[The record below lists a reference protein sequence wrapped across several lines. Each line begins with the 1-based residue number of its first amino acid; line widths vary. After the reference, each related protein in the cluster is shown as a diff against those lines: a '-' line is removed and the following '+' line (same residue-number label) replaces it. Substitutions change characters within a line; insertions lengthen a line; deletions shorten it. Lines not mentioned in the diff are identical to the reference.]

1 MTPRR
6 LEGHT
11 AFVTGGAGGIG
22 SAMCERFAIEG
33 ARVVVADL
41 VLDQAVMVAE
51 RLASAGHVAQAV
63 AIDVA
68 SRDSWNSA
76 IASLPT
82 AFSGVDIMANVAGI
96 VRDRSLTKMTDREW
110 DQVID
115 VSLRGTWL
123 GCQTAFALIG
133 NRGWGRIV
141 NTASTAIFGSFGQA
155 NYSSA
160 KAGIV
165 GLTHT
170 VALEGAKRG
179 ILANAIAP
187 GIVETA
193 ILADVPAT
201 LRESWIAKMP
211 LGRTAQPSEI
221 ASVAAFLASDDASY
235 VTGQVIV
242 VDGGAT
248 TGDY

>member
-1 MTPRR
+1 MTSLR

-11 AFVTGGAGGIG
+11 AFVTGGGGGIG
-22 SAMCERFAIEG
+22 SAICERFVSEG
-33 ARVVVADL
+33 AHVVVADL
-41 VLDQAVMVAE
+41 ILDQAVAVAE
-51 RLASAGHVAQAV
+51 RLVAKGHSAHAV
-63 AIDVA
+63 AVDVA
-68 SRDSWNSA
+68 NRESWNSA
-76 IASLPT
+76 VASLPA
-82 AFSGVDIMANVAGI
+82 AFREVDIMANVAGI
-96 VRDRSLTKMTDREW
+96 VRDRSLTKMSDHEW

-133 NRGWGRIV
+133 KKGWGRIV

-155 NYSSA
+155 NYASA

-179 ILANAIAP
+179 ILVNAIAP

-193 ILADVPAT
+193 ILADVPAA

-221 ASVAAFLASDDASY
+221 ASVAAFLASNDASY

>member
-1 MTPRR
+1 MISRR

-22 SAMCERFAIEG
+22 SAICERFASEG

-41 VLDQAVMVAE
+41 VLDQAVE
-51 RLASAGHVAQAV
+51 VAQRLIAKGHSACAV

-68 SRDSWNSA
+68 TRDSWNTA
-76 IASLPT
+76 ITSLPT
-82 AFSGVDIMANVAGI
+82 AFGEVDIMANVAGI
-96 VRDRSLTKMTDREW
+96 VRDRSLTKMTDHEW

-133 NRGWGRIV
+133 KKGWGRII
-141 NTASTAIFGSFGQA
+141 NTASTAILGSFGQA

-201 LRESWIAKMP
+201 LRESWIEKMP

>member
-1 MTPRR
+1 MTSQR
-6 LEGHT
+6 LEGHV
-11 AFVTGGAGGIG
+11 ALVTGGAGGVG
-22 SAMCERFAIEG
+22 SAICERLAAEG

-41 VLDQAVMVAE
+41 VLDQAVARAE
-51 RLASAGHVAQAV
+51 HLTAQGHEACALAL
-63 AIDVA
+63 DVA
-68 SRDSWNSA
+68 SRASWESA
-76 IASLPT
+76 VAALPPKF
-82 AFSGVDIMANVAGI
+82 AGVDIVANVAGI
-96 VRDRSLTKMTDREW
+96 VRDRSLPKMTDDEW
-110 DQVID
+110 NQVVDI
-115 VSLRGTWL
+115 SLRGTWL
-123 GCQTAFALIG
+123 GCQAAFSLIG
-133 NRGWGRIV
+133 KRGWGRII
-141 NTASTAIFGSFGQA
+141 NTSSTAIFGAFGQS
-155 NYSSA
+155 NYAAA

-165 GLTHT
+165 GLTRT
-170 VALEGAKRG
+170 VALEGARRG

-193 ILADVPAT
+193 ILKDVPQD
-201 LRESWIAKMP
+201 LRDSWIAKMP

>member
-1 MTPRR
+1 MSSHR

-22 SAMCERFAIEG
+22 SAICERFAAEG
-33 ARVVVADL
+33 ARVVIADL
-41 VLDQAVMVAE
+41 VLDQAVACAE
-51 RLASAGHVAQAV
+51 RLVAQGCAAHAV
-63 AIDVA
+63 ALDVA
-68 SRDSWNSA
+68 SRESWDA
-76 IASLPT
+76 AVASLP
-82 AFSGVDIMANVAGI
+82 AGFAGVDIMANVAGV
-96 VRDRSLTKMTDREW
+96 VRDRSLPKMTDREW
-110 DQVID
+110 DQVVN

-133 NRGWGRIV
+133 SKGWGRII

-187 GIVETA
+187 GIVETP
-193 ILADVPAT
+193 ILKDVPQA

-211 LGRTAQPSEI
+211 LGRMARPSEI

>member
-1 MTPRR
+1 MTQRR

-11 AFVTGGAGGIG
+11 AFVTGGGGGIG

-41 VLDQAVMVAE
+41 ALDQAVMVAE
-51 RLASAGHVAQAV
+51 RLASAGHVAHPV

-76 IASLPT
+76 IASLPA

-179 ILANAIAP
+179 ILVNAIAP

-201 LRESWIAKMP
+201 LRQSWVAKMP

>member
-1 MTPRR
+1 MSSHR

-11 AFVTGGAGGIG
+11 AFVTGAAGGIG
-22 SAMCERFAIEG
+22 SAICERFGTEG

-41 VLDQAVMVAE
+41 VLDQAVACAE
-51 RLASAGHVAQAV
+51 RLIAQGCAAHAV
-63 AIDVA
+63 ALDVA
-68 SRDSWNSA
+68 SRESWDEA
-76 IASLPT
+76 IASLPA
-82 AFSGVDIMANVAGI
+82 AFADVDIMANVAGV
-96 VRDRSLTKMTDREW
+96 VRDRSLPKMTDREW
-110 DQVID
+110 DQVVN

-133 NRGWGRIV
+133 SKGWGRLI

-179 ILANAIAP
+179 ILANVIAP
-187 GIVETA
+187 GIVETS
-193 ILADVPAT
+193 ILKDVPQA

-211 LGRTAQPSEI
+211 LGRMARPSEI

>member
-1 MTPRR
+1 MTSFR

-11 AFVTGGAGGIG
+11 AFVTGGGGGIG
-22 SAMCERFAIEG
+22 SAICERFAGEG
-33 ARVVVADL
+33 ARIVVADL
-41 VLDQAVMVAE
+41 VLDQAVAIAE
-51 RLASAGHVAQAV
+51 RLVAKGHAAHPV

-68 SRDSWNSA
+68 SRDSWNA
-76 IASLPT
+76 AVAALP
-82 AFSGVDIMANVAGI
+82 ADFREVDIMANVAGI
-96 VRDRSLTKMTDREW
+96 VRDRSLTKMTDSEW

-133 NRGWGRIV
+133 SKGWGRIV

-193 ILADVPAT
+193 ILADVPAA

-211 LGRTAQPSEI
+211 LGRTARPSEI

>member
-1 MTPRR
+1 
-6 LEGHT
+6 
-11 AFVTGGAGGIG
+11 
-22 SAMCERFAIEG
+22 
-33 ARVVVADL
+33 
-41 VLDQAVMVAE
+41 
-51 RLASAGHVAQAV
+51 
-63 AIDVA
+63 
-68 SRDSWNSA
+68 
-76 IASLPT
+76 
-82 AFSGVDIMANVAGI
+82 MANVAGI

-133 NRGWGRIV
+133 NKGWGRIV

-193 ILADVPAT
+193 ILADVPAA
-201 LRESWIAKMP
+201 LRESWTAKMP
-211 LGRTAQPSEI
+211 LGRTARPSEI

-235 VTGQVIV
+235 ITGQVIV

>member
-1 MTPRR
+1 MISRR

-22 SAMCERFAIEG
+22 SAICERFASEG
-33 ARVVVADL
+33 ARIVVADL
-41 VLDQAVMVAE
+41 VLDQAVEVAE
-51 RLASAGHVAQAV
+51 RLIAQGHLAHAV

-68 SRDSWNSA
+68 NRDSWNTA
-76 IASLPT
+76 IASLPV
-82 AFSGVDIMANVAGI
+82 AFGEIDIMANVAGI
-96 VRDRSLTKMTDREW
+96 VRDRSLTKMTDHEW
-110 DQVID
+110 DQVIN

-133 NRGWGRIV
+133 EKGWGRII
-141 NTASTAIFGSFGQA
+141 NTASTAILGSFGQA

-170 VALEGAKRG
+170 VAIEGAKRG
-179 ILANAIAP
+179 ILTNAVAP

>member
-1 MTPRR
+1 MTMQR
-6 LEGHT
+6 LAGRT
-11 AFVTGGAGGIG
+11 AFVTGGSGGIG
-22 SAMCERFAIEG
+22 SAICVRFASEG
-33 ARVVVADL
+33 AKVVVADL
-41 VLDQAVMVAE
+41 ALDKAE
-51 RLASAGHVAQAV
+51 KLAQYLRNAGHEACSIAL
-63 AIDVA
+63 DV
-68 SRDSWNSA
+68 SKRDSWEAA
-76 IASLPT
+76 IESLPPG
-82 AFSGVDIMANVAGI
+82 FKEVDIMTNVAGI
-96 VRDRSLTKMTDREW
+96 VRDRSLPRMTDADW
-110 DQVID
+110 DQVVD

-123 GCQTAFALIG
+123 GCQMAFALVG
-133 NRGWGRIV
+133 KRGWGRII

-155 NYSSA
+155 NYASA

-170 VALEGAKRG
+170 VAIEGAKRG

-187 GIVETA
+187 GIVETE
-193 ILADVPAT
+193 ILKDVPAT
-201 LRESWIAKMP
+201 VRESWMAKMP
-211 LGRTAQPSEI
+211 LGRTAQPEEI

>member
-1 MTPRR
+1 MSSHR
-6 LEGHT
+6 LEGRT

-22 SAMCERFAIEG
+22 SAICERFGTEG

-41 VLDQAVMVAE
+41 VLDQAVACAE
-51 RLASAGHVAQAV
+51 RLIAQGCAAHAV
-63 AIDVA
+63 ALDVA
-68 SRDSWNSA
+68 SRESWDEA
-76 IASLPT
+76 VASLPD
-82 AFSGVDIMANVAGI
+82 AFADVDIMANVAGV
-96 VRDRSLTKMTDREW
+96 VRDRSLPKMTDREW
-110 DQVID
+110 DQVVN

-123 GCQTAFALIG
+123 GCQTAFALVG
-133 NRGWGRIV
+133 SKGWGRII

-155 NYSSA
+155 NYASA

-170 VALEGAKRG
+170 VALEGARRG

-187 GIVETA
+187 GIVETP
-193 ILADVPAT
+193 ILKDVQQA

-211 LGRTAQPSEI
+211 LGRMARPSEI

>member
-1 MTPRR
+1 MISRR

-11 AFVTGGAGGIG
+11 SFVTGGAGGIG
-22 SAMCERFAIEG
+22 SAICERFASEG

-41 VLDQAVMVAE
+41 VLDQAVEVAE
-51 RLASAGHVAQAV
+51 RLVAQGHLAHAV

-68 SRDSWNSA
+68 SRDSWNTA
-76 IASLPT
+76 IASLPM
-82 AFSGVDIMANVAGI
+82 AFGAIDIMANVAGI
-96 VRDRSLTKMTDREW
+96 VRDRSLTKMTDQEW

-133 NRGWGRIV
+133 KKGWGRII

-179 ILANAIAP
+179 ILTNAIAP

-193 ILADVPAT
+193 ILADVPTT

-221 ASVAAFLASDDASY
+221 ASVAAFLASNDASY

>member
-1 MTPRR
+1 MMSRR

-22 SAMCERFAIEG
+22 SAICERFASEG
-33 ARVVVADL
+33 ARIVVADL
-41 VLDQAVMVAE
+41 VLDQAVEIAE
-51 RLASAGHVAQAV
+51 RLAAQGHLACAV
-63 AIDVA
+63 ALDVA
-68 SRDSWNSA
+68 SRDSWGTA
-76 IASLPT
+76 IASLP
-82 AFSGVDIMANVAGI
+82 AGFGDVDIMANVAGI
-96 VRDRSLTKMTDREW
+96 VRDRSLMKMNDSEW

-123 GCQTAFALIG
+123 GCQAAFTLIG
-133 NRGWGRIV
+133 QKGWGRII

-179 ILANAIAP
+179 ILANAVAP

-193 ILADVPAT
+193 ILKDVPAT

-211 LGRTAQPSEI
+211 LGRMARPSEI